1 MLVWVHFFAPS
12 WHVRRILLDLSAHC
26 MITGQ
31 DYAAVAVLSAED
43 ERCHS
48 PETPGCAEGCL
59 VLMSVYDLSEQHG
72 RVRVSVPH
80 FTVLMGQGGAAS

>member
-1 MLVWVHFFAPS
+1 
-12 WHVRRILLDLSAHC
+12 

-80 FTVLMGQGGAAS
+80 FTVLMGQGGRLAEVLRGMPAQELHRSSQRVSSGY